1 MTILSGTIKHFV
13 TTSKKFLLLK
23 EHVKLKHFF
32 NSSSGISSKFPWAFR
47 ISFKVENKLLID
59 VRWIHPFFRS
69 LKLPVGICIPT
80 TEKLNVM
87 QLQYKSIAAII
98 TAWKV
103 SVFSPNAGKYGPEKL
118 RIRTLSRSACLMNR
132 IVLLSLSGFHTST
145 YRV

>member
-32 NSSSGISSKFPWAFR
+32 NSSSLKFPWAFR

-59 VRWIHPFFRS
+59 ARWIHPFFRS

-118 RIRTLSRSACLMNR
+118 WIRTLSHSACLMNR
-132 IVLLSLSGFHTST
+132 ITLLSLSEFHTST
-145 YRV
+145 YWV